1 MLRTSSKSNKYRPSK
16 VCLLYYA
23 FLMDPFT
30 IFMSSTG
37 LSFLS
42 VSTNPILF
50 TIVIPEWILPVNE
63 KEKM

>member
-1 MLRTSSKSNKYRPSK
+1 MLQTSSKNNKYRPSK

-23 FLMDPFT
+23 FLMDPLT